1 VWILP
6 KNYQLSSAFAQDMVA
21 SKEDLTLQGLN
32 IESSLMWRS
41 KRTPLQTWLQRW
53 NRVLWL
59 QHLFTRILKP
69 SHQKSF
75 ETKLA
80 LSLEVIPASLLAQQD
95 SEKAQMTQDT
105 CGLTLGDTLN
115 QLDLFGASLKMS
127 KGISRLDSEKSLA
140 TWKKMVT
147 EQRGEYLERKSL
159 GLFTKE
165 NESISLPTPTCSSA
179 EGGRQKVEYLG
190 TFKTY
195 RSNSN
200 QWYGAKLRSVLEIN
214 QPKDSLANPAFVEEM
229 MGLKTGLTDIGSW
242 GTE

>member
-1 VWILP
+1 
-6 KNYQLSSAFAQDMVA
+6 
-21 SKEDLTLQGLN
+21 
-32 IESSLMWRS
+32 MWRS
-41 KRTPLQTWLQRW
+41 KPSPLQTWLRRW
-53 NRVLWL
+53 KQDSYLP
-59 QHLFTRILKP
+59 HLFTRILKP

-75 ETKLA
+75 EEKLT
-80 LSLEVIPASLLAQQD
+80 LSLEDTPVSHSVQQEIDSDQMIP
-95 SEKAQMTQDT
+95 DT
-105 CGLTLGDTLN
+105 CGRILGDTLN
-115 QLDLFGASLKMS
+115 QLDLFGSFLKTS
-127 KGISRLDSEKSLA
+127 KGISRLDSPQLSA
-140 TWKKMVT
+140 IWKKMVT